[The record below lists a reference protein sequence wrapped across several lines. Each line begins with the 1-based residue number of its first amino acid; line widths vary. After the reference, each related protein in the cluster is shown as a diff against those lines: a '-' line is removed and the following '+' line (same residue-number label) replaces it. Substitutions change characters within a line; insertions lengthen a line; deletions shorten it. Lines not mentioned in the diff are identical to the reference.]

1 MFGNSFSDLA
11 VDEASKTI
19 ADFDR
24 DSDEQMI
31 LFPVEGVPSAS
42 EVQINKDTFLKY
54 KKKQSLSLK
63 HYSFKLGVMHSI
75 LRHYFDGKEKHF
87 MKYAKEAIFKT
98 YNHGFMANFGKSV
111 LKTYKRKDVRNNIF
125 WEKGENWGKDYINRY
140 LSGNLYSNE
149 DDTYKNFQGDEIE
162 DNQRERAIKKLR
174 ELAELKKEG
183 ILSEQ
188 EYQEKSKD
196 LKKLV

>member
-54 KKKQSLSLK
+54 KKKQSLSQK
-63 HYSFKLGVMHSI
+63 HYSFKCGVMHSI

-87 MKYAKEAIFKT
+87 MKYETIIST
-98 YNHGFMANFGKSV
+98 P
-111 LKTYKRKDVRNNIF
+111 
-125 WEKGENWGKDYINRY
+125 
-140 LSGNLYSNE
+140 
-149 DDTYKNFQGDEIE
+149 
-162 DNQRERAIKKLR
+162 
-174 ELAELKKEG
+174 
-183 ILSEQ
+183 
-188 EYQEKSKD
+188 
-196 LKKLV
+196 